1 MITTPSV
8 TPPKNVQR
16 QRLRTRLIWLVL
28 LAVFLWAWF
37 STGLSL
43 EKFFTGLGKSVTFV
57 VGTPERPGS
66 GFFSPDFSRWRN
78 VLEDGLLV
86 TLKMAFLG
94 TVMAAALG
102 LLMAPFAA
110 RNTSPH
116 PVVYQVTRR
125 VLDFM
130 RGIDDFILALIF
142 VAAVGLGPFPGIIAL
157 TIHTA
162 GILAKLFSEGIEL
175 VDEGQVEAVRST
187 GANAFQA
194 FTHAIMPQVIPH
206 MVSMTLYRFESNVRA
221 ATVLGLVGAGGIG
234 FYLQESF
241 RSFNFKAASAII
253 VIILIAVFMIDF
265 TSARI
270 RKRLT

>member
-1 MITTPSV
+1 MTTTSV
-8 TPPKNVQR
+8 TPPKTVQR
-16 QRLRTRLIWLVL
+16 QRLRNRLIWLAIL
-28 LAVFLWAWF
+28 TIFLWAWF
-37 STGLSL
+37 TTGLSL
-43 EKFFTGLGKSVTFV
+43 EKFFTGFSKSITFV

-66 GFFSPDFSRWRN
+66 GFFPPDFSRWQR
-78 VLEDGLLV
+78 VLTDGLLV

-94 TVMAAALG
+94 TTMAAVLG
-102 LLMAPFAA
+102 LVLAPLAA

-116 PVVYQVTRR
+116 PVIYQLTRR

-175 VDEGQVEAVRST
+175 VDTGQVEAVRAT
-187 GANAFQA
+187 GANAFQV
-194 FTHAIMPQVIPH
+194 FVTGIFPQVIPH

-241 RSFNFKAASAII
+241 RSFNFHAASAII
-253 VIILIAVFMIDF
+253 VIILMSVFLIDF
-265 TSARI
+265 ASARI
-270 RKRLT
+270 RARLT

>member
-1 MITTPSV
+1 MITTSI
-8 TPPKNVQR
+8 TPPKTVQR
-16 QRLRTRLIWLVL
+16 QRLRTRFIWLAI
-28 LAVFLWAWF
+28 LAIFLWAWF

-43 EKFFTGLGKSVTFV
+43 EKFFTGFGKSITFI

-66 GFFSPDFSRWRN
+66 GFFPPDFSRWQR
-78 VLEDGLLV
+78 VLTDGLLV

-94 TVMAAALG
+94 TVMAAILG
-102 LLMAPFAA
+102 LLLAPLAA
-110 RNTSPH
+110 RNTTPH
-116 PVVYQVTRR
+116 PVIYQITRR
-125 VLDFM
+125 LLDFM

-175 VDEGQVEAVRST
+175 VDAGQVEAVRST
-187 GANAFQA
+187 GANAFQT

-221 ATVLGLVGAGGIG
+221 ATVLGLVGAGGVG
-234 FYLQESF
+234 FYLQEAF
-241 RSFNFKAASAII
+241 RSFNFHASSAII
-253 VIILIAVFMIDF
+253 IFILIAVFIIDF
-265 TSARI
+265 TSAQI
-270 RKRLT
+270 RKRLI